1 MLLEDFGMIGLI
13 LLIVGAIYLVVL
25 VIVTRAAYRW
35 AKNKGLSKV
44 KCSLAAAGGFL
55 VVYMPVFWDHVPT
68 LIAHQYFCAKDSG
81 FWVYKTLDQW
91 KVENPGVAETLIAN
105 QSVITAQNAY
115 VLNQRF
121 SWTVHETRF
130 FPLNYMIRTEWQVV
144 DSKSNDALAHYVNF
158 SASHER
164 RQAGW
169 SGWKFWLD
177 NPYCFGGEKNS
188 GKYTTYMEFAT
199 NIASMGGK

>member
-1 MLLEDFGMIGLI
+1 
-13 LLIVGAIYLVVL
+13 
-25 VIVTRAAYRW
+25 
-35 AKNKGLSKV
+35 
-44 KCSLAAAGGFL
+44 
-55 VVYMPVFWDHVPT
+55 
-68 LIAHQYFCAKDSG
+68 
-81 FWVYKTLDQW
+81 
-91 KVENPGVAETLIAN
+91 VAETLIAN

-188 GKYTTYMEFAT
+188 GKFTTYMEFAT
-199 NIASMGGK
+199 NIASMGASIQAALIASGFSINQNNPTQSIQATAFITQWRVIDQYTAPFSAGLFGTGFSGTLQRKVPESISFQP